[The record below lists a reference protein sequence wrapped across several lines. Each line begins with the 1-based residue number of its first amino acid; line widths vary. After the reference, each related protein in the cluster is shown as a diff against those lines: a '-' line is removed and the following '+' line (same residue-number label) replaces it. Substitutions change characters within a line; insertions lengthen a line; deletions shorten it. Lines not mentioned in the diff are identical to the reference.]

1 MTTDSTEERTE
12 VPDNQSTSARGS
24 TLPDQDH
31 ATSRRTDAT
40 FVAAFTGI
48 DHGAVSGEADSGLAE
63 LVQAVRETGR
73 KGKVTVVLEVRPYK
87 GNDINV
93 EVAAAVT
100 VALPKAEP
108 RAGLFFV
115 SGDGHLTRD
124 DPRYDTLFD
133 TDSDGSPVS

>member
-1 MTTDSTEERTE
+1 MTTTTSTERTE
-12 VPDNQSTSARGS
+12 MPEHQTASARGS
-24 TLPDQDH
+24 TLPDHDQ
-31 ATSRRTDAT
+31 ATSRRADAT

-48 DHGAVSGEADSGLAE
+48 DHGAVSGEADTGLAE

-115 SGDGHLTRD
+115 SEGGHLTRD

-133 TDSDGSPVS
+133 TDGSPA